1 MLSFPLILPF
11 ILITFVQQTD
21 EEDYNKEGLT
31 LCIHFSCSTQGICPG
46 HLLTAKVPISVTK
59 ADLHS
64 LLGNSQGGA
73 VLEELKILVFHLT
86 DSSGKYLEK
95 RHRKESQIRP
105 PLTINLLS
113 DGGKEFVS

>member
-1 MLSFPLILPF
+1 MKKIITRKDWLYAFIFPVLLRGCALATSSLQRSP
-11 ILITFVQQTD
+11 LVSRKLTTVQ
-21 EEDYNKEGLT
+21 
-31 LCIHFSCSTQGICPG
+31 C
-46 HLLTAKVPISVTK
+46 
-59 ADLHS
+59 LHS